1 MEKISQKIEELI
13 SKLSDRGLK
22 NRAAQFE
29 ILADE
34 LKEEIKLKKFANFN
48 KIDVDSLRKLK

>member
-1 MEKISQKIEELI
+1 MEKISQKIEKLI
-13 SKLSDRGLK
+13 SKLSSSGFK
-22 NRAAQFE
+22 NRAAQLE
-29 ILADE
+29 VLSEE

>member
-13 SKLSDRGLK
+13 SKLSSSGFK
-22 NRAAQFE
+22 NRAAQLE
-29 ILADE
+29 VLAEE